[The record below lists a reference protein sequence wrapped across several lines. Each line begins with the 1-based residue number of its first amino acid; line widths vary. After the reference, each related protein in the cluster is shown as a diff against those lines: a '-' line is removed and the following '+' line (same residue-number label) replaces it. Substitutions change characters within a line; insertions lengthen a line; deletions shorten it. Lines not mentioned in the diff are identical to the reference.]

1 MGCLCGMRLYASA
14 YVYACV
20 WLRCL
25 KAAVGAGRL
34 INRRQWQKE
43 SIFIFYLKW
52 CLFVRLDEYWV
63 WNCDQGRHMPVLS
76 LISALQADTAA
87 LSPLRRS
94 VTSLGRSPNRH
105 IPFVSAWRSLF
116 TFQWLDIPIRA
127 APIYSFPLCR
137 VQSLIFLLFLFSF
150 SLTPSCSPPSTSQHT
165 TGWLVWFSSLWR
177 DPSAA
182 FHIPSCLS
190 VFLMA
195 ECMALWLQ
203 ERCFMSAFK

>member
-1 MGCLCGMRLYASA
+1 MGCLCGMCLYVSA

-94 VTSLGRSPNRH
+94 ATSLGRSPNH
-105 IPFVSAWRSLF
+105 YIPFVSAWRSLF

-127 APIYSFPLCR
+127 APIYSFPLCC
-137 VQSLIFLLFLFSF
+137 VQSLIFFVFLFFSF
-150 SLTPSCSPPSTSQHT
+150 SLTPSCSPASTS
-165 TGWLVWFSSLWR
+165 
-177 DPSAA
+177 
-182 FHIPSCLS
+182 
-190 VFLMA
+190 
-195 ECMALWLQ
+195 
-203 ERCFMSAFK
+203 